1 MKSDWKKKWVK
12 GNNPIT
18 NYLMQPYATNHC
30 NDNWLA
36 AKYLQLII
44 SGLNVAIGHLQVA
57 PWRAHGKKI
66 LIILVLRM
74 QKKKHIPINS
84 KLPRKM
90 IELDQLEFKLSKNVM
105 KSKPLSPL
113 KMNHKIKTSQCGFHT

>member
-1 MKSDWKKKWVK
+1 MEGTWQEDLDHP
-12 GNNPIT
+12 GPED
-18 NYLMQPYATNHC
+18 A
-30 NDNWLA
+30 
-36 AKYLQLII
+36 
-44 SGLNVAIGHLQVA
+44 
-57 PWRAHGKKI
+57 
-66 LIILVLRM
+66 
-74 QKKKHIPINS
+74 KKKHIPINS

>member
-74 QKKKHIPINS
+74 QKKTHPNK
-84 KLPRKM
+84 
-90 IELDQLEFKLSKNVM
+90 F
-105 KSKPLSPL
+105 
-113 KMNHKIKTSQCGFHT
+113 KTSQKDD